1 VIPGIKEIR
10 RAASFRGRA
19 ESNYSGHPV
28 NPVTRFRIPRKSSR
42 ERPACSLIAFASQQ
56 RLINR
61 GRRLPISV
69 FARNTYYALSL
80 TSFEVK
86 LRRLPPAGDLC
97 PRRLTKFLFAAGVVK
112 MIYTQPPDLAGFRFD
127 VETPAAFDDAF
138 VAIVCEIR
146 IFFFR
151 ILWIPTVLWTS
162 CSYQEPF
169 FWCSLEISQILSNV
183 RIKRIRSDQ
192 LFNLYFG
199 KISQIAN
206 WSSFHEY
213 LAGNI
218 PLFNEMNFKRRLRFP
233 RERLAPKWKLLIRR
247 VSCM

>member
-1 VIPGIKEIR
+1 MSAPFNKVFIR
-10 RAASFRGRA
+10 SRCCKDDLYAASG
-19 ESNYSGHPV
+19 SCG
-28 NPVTRFRIPRKSSR
+28 
-42 ERPACSLIAFASQQ
+42 
-56 RLINR
+56 
-61 GRRLPISV
+61 IS
-69 FARNTYYALSL
+69 
-80 TSFEVK
+80 
-86 LRRLPPAGDLC
+86 LRRGNARGIRWCLC
-97 PRRLTKFLFAAGVVK
+97 GNCMWNK
-112 MIYTQPPDLAGFRFD
+112 D
-127 VETPAAFDDAF
+127 
-138 VAIVCEIR
+138 
-146 IFFFR
+146 FFFR

-218 PLFNEMNFKRRLRFP
+218 PLFNAEMNFKRRLRFP